1 MDFLRP
7 TIDILCL
14 GSSNTEREVR
24 AVLED
29 AESPTTRKAMSTLY
43 KYILDKSHVDFGDI
57 PKSKGNITKYSGYD
71 TMMEVLN
78 TLKELAASD
87 PTYKD
92 IRTYAE
98 IITTS
103 ISILTENAK
112 YYEKAFA
119 NKINILMIEYNTF
132 VYACVEATT
141 AILYQFAD
149 FMKTPSSHELKVTLK
164 NAKYRADL
172 FFIDQL
178 KEFNRAGKSGQYQT
192 YLSSIIKSGQ
202 ENFILDGFAVG
213 SIALVSAVIFTIVP
227 VTRRLIYTIQ
237 DMRGRLAEALE
248 LQAYFLELNKSSVQA
263 QQGTL
268 GVEKTKKILAKQEAV
283 RIKFLRLAD
292 KLRVKSLQAQ
302 DTSAHQQDVEDR
314 SLTIKSAHDDVSDDD
329 IVIV

>member
-112 YYEKAFA
+112 YYEKAFQRDI
-119 NKINILMIEYNTF
+119 KILMIEYNTF
-132 VYACVEATT
+132 VYACIEATT

-149 FMKTPSSHELKVTLK
+149 FMRTPSSQELTVALK
-164 NAKYRADL
+164 NTKYRPDL
-172 FFIDQL
+172 FFVEQL
-178 KEFNRAGKSGQYQT
+178 NEFNRAVKSGQYQT
-192 YLSSIIKSGQ
+192 YLSSMINAGK
-202 ENFILDGFAVG
+202 ENFLLDGFAVG
-213 SIALVSAVIFTIVP
+213 SIAILSAVIFTIVP

-237 DMRGRLAEALE
+237 DMRGRLAEDLE
-248 LQAYFLELNKSSVQA
+248 LQAYYLELNKASVQA
-263 QQGTL
+263 QQGKF
-268 GVEKTKKILAKQEAV
+268 GAEKTKKILDRQEKV
-283 RIKFLRLAD
+283 RLKFLRLAD

-302 DTSAHQQDVEDR
+302 ESSMRQQNAEDR
-314 SLTIKSAHDDVSDDD
+314 TLTLDSARNDVDDDD
-329 IVIV
+329 ITIV